1 MDDWDRWRSF
11 LAVVDEGS
19 LSAAARKLGLTQP
32 TLGRHVDALEASV
45 GAVLFL
51 RAQSGL
57 VPTDLARA
65 LVPEARSMALSA
77 ATLHRR
83 ASAPET
89 AESGRVRLAAS
100 DVVGAEVLPPVLAD
114 FAVQFP
120 RIGVDLVL
128 SNRNEDLLRHQA
140 DLAVRM
146 VRPAQASL
154 VGRRI
159 GTVRLGLFAHRD
171 YVARRGVPSSPEE
184 LGAHLLI
191 GPESEAPLAGVRIG
205 GRAVTPSI
213 FAYRTD
219 NDLGQLALLR
229 AGLGIGICQDGIAE
243 RDDALLPVLRG
254 TVAFRLEPWL
264 AMHEDLRALRRVR
277 LLYDF
282 LAASLP
288 VLWR

>member
-1 MDDWDRWRSF
+1 MDDWDHWRSF

-32 TLGRHVDALEASV
+32 TLGRHVDALEVSV
-45 GAVLFL
+45 GAALFL

-57 VPTDLARA
+57 VPTDLALS
-65 LVPEARSMALSA
+65 LVPEARSMALAA
-77 ATLHRR
+77 ATLRRR
-83 ASAPET
+83 ASAPEA
-89 AESGRVRLAAS
+89 AEAGRVRLAAS
-100 DVVGAEVLPPVLAD
+100 DVVGAEILPPVLAD
-114 FAVQFP
+114 FAARFP
-120 RIGVDLVL
+120 LIGVDLVL

-146 VRPAQASL
+146 VAPTQSAL
-154 VGRRI
+154 VARRI

-171 YVARRGVPSSPEE
+171 YAARRGLPASVGE
-184 LGAHLLI
+184 LDDHLLI
-191 GPESEAPLAGVRIG
+191 GPESAGALAGVQIG
-205 GRAVTPSI
+205 TRKADPAM

-219 NDLGQLALLR
+219 NDLAQLALLR
-229 AGLGIGICQDGIAE
+229 AGLGIGVCQDGIAE
-243 RDDALLPVLRG
+243 RDDALVPVLRG

-264 AMHEDLRALRRVR
+264 VMHEDLRGLRRVR